1 MILHALWE
9 TTVTEYHMTPPLHF
23 GVQIV
28 QPKLLIINI
37 NSYIK
42 ENLLMKK
49 IIIFFLVLVPLLLNV
64 FACNTD
70 TSLNEKE
77 TIIPTNTQNSTEKET
92 IIDTDT
98 QKPTEKETQ
107 GTNTQEPP
115 ICYPDVY
122 YDTVVVHYAPVEEFL
137 SQIDLNDTG
146 KLAKYSTDIASVL
159 LQNGFSEPREIVY
172 DRGLDDKG
180 NYRGFE
186 ALALTYHDP
195 ECPNDTHG
203 TCVVM
208 VDLRIFQINPVSTD
222 NRVMIKEAEEIEIYK
237 HVETTSYLRTQYL
250 LKIGEYVA
258 CYVSVSNTATEEKTE
273 NLLDQLT
280 SVAASVRN
288 DLLDIAP
295 ELITIS

>member
-1 MILHALWE
+1 MKFKIKKA
-9 TTVTEYHMTPPLHF
+9 
-23 GVQIV
+23 
-28 QPKLLIINI
+28 
-37 NSYIK
+37 YIK

-115 ICYPDVY
+115 ICYPDAY

-137 SQIDLNDTG
+137 SQIDLNNTG
-146 KLAKYSTDIASVL
+146 KLAKYSTDIVSVL

-172 DRGLDDKG
+172 ERERDDKG
-180 NYRGFE
+180 NYMGFE
-186 ALALTYHDP
+186 ALEVAYHDP
-195 ECPNDTHG
+195 ECPKESHG
-203 TCVVM
+203 VCRTIF
-208 VDLRIFQINPVSTD
+208 DIRIFRINPVSIGEY
-222 NRVMIKEAEEIEIYK
+222 VMVNEKEDIEIYK
-237 HVETTSYLRTQYL
+237 SPEQIISGGNMYL

-258 CYVSVSNTATEEKTE
+258 CYVAVPDTVTDEKEEK
-273 NLLDQLT
+273 LLDEFV
-280 SVAASVRN
+280 SVAASVRD

-295 ELITIS
+295 ELITVS